1 MKLANTAGAVG
12 LTRPVMPW
20 SARVRRW
27 FFSCLLAIAPGG
39 LLAQVSELPA
49 FAGSLNA
56 LAGDV
61 SWYDRGSGAW
71 IDARQ
76 QSLRN
81 WPLAA
86 GDRLRTGPDGRAE
99 LYLGSSTVRLGA
111 EVELT
116 LQRLDEQGVVLWLQS
131 GSLALR
137 LIDLLPGSPPNV
149 ELTTIEGRWL
159 PTSPGSYRFDRQPK
173 ANTPATQAT
182 VWRGDLRFIGR
193 DSALSIAVGR
203 RADLWL
209 DPVNGVTRY
218 AWAAVDRDAFAD
230 WVGRDDRLDEAS
242 KSARHVPP
250 SMSGWQQL
258 DRHGDWLTHPE
269 YGEVW
274 QPRTVTPGWAP
285 FHEGRWAWVAPWG
298 WTWIDAAPWGFA
310 PFHYGSWVRW
320 QGRWC
325 WSPGPRNLPVRYAP
339 AHNGWFVAP
348 APGPHAGHRPPPP
361 RVVIPIMVN
370 PPPRRAVPEPILPIT
385 PIRPIAPREAER
397 RHEMPPHAIES
408 RDRGRP
414 GPVPAPRP
422 DKPFADRYG
431 PMASPSAPPSV
442 PPSVSP
448 PTLPVLPPPKTG
460 SPPTRR
466 DRDETGPT
474 VAPPAATP
482 SPSPRPAPPAQT
494 PPNLATPNPATP
506 NLATPPG
513 ALAPVSVVRPRDPP
527 ARPEARDGRG
537 PSRDEARRQEPS
549 QVDTRP
555 ERVERR

>member
-1 MKLANTAGAVG
+1 MKLANTVGDIG

-20 SARVRRW
+20 FARVWPW
-27 FFSCLLAIAPGG
+27 FFSVLLAIAPGC

-61 SWYDRGSGAW
+61 SWYDRDSGDW

-86 GDRLRTGPDGRAE
+86 GDRLRTGSDGRAE
-99 LYLGSSTVRLGA
+99 LHLGSSTVRLGA

-137 LIDLLPGSPPNV
+137 LIDPLPGSPPSV

-159 PTSPGSYRFDRQPK
+159 PTTPGSYRFDRQPK

-182 VWRGDLRFIGR
+182 VWRGELRFIGR
-193 DSALSIAVGR
+193 DSALSIPVGR

-218 AWAAVDRDAFAD
+218 AWAALDRDAFAD
-230 WVGRDDRLDEAS
+230 WVSRDDRLDDAS
-242 KSARHVPP
+242 RTARHVPP

-269 YGEVW
+269 LGEVW
-274 QPRTVTPGWAP
+274 QPRTVAPGWAP

-310 PFHYGSWVRW
+310 PFHYGSWVMW

-339 AHNGWFVAP
+339 AHSGWFVAP

-361 RVVIPIMVN
+361 RVVVPIFLN
-370 PPPRRAVPEPILPIT
+370 PPPRRAVPEPIVSITPIT
-385 PIRPIAPREAER
+385 PIRPIRPIAPIAPIAPREAER

-408 RDRGRP
+408 RNRGRP
-414 GPVPAPRP
+414 GPGPAPAPRP
-422 DKPFADRYG
+422 DKPFADRSG
-431 PMASPSAPPSV
+431 PVPSPSASPA
-442 PPSVSP
+442 VSP
-448 PTLPVLPPPKTG
+448 PTLPVPPPKTG
-460 SPPTRR
+460 SPPIRR
-466 DRDETGPT
+466 DRDETAPT

-482 SPSPRPAPPAQT
+482 SPSPRPTPPAQ
-494 PPNLATPNPATP
+494 ATPNPATP
-506 NLATPPG
+506 PG
-513 ALAPVSVVRPRDPP
+513 PVLPMPVARPRDPP
-527 ARPEARDGRG
+527 ARPEGRDGRG
-537 PSRDEARRQEPS
+537 PGRDEARRQEPS
-549 QVDTRP
+549 QADTRP